1 MPDFELELSEHIDM
15 LKLARSGR
23 GISRVTLHYRQFDIR
38 RRSSSAPPECLR
50 RCKAIR
56 LRRLGLRH
64 TEAPSLLSMVI
75 IVFCILL
82 QPKAKRRWS
91 ELKKVLKDAD
101 HIQILQQLF
110 DSNGNPSLI
119 LVYFTWLEKDYGVSH
134 SLGQYCRLLNL
145 LANAKLYPKI
155 KRLLNDFVAKK
166 EGHSNSS
173 IFHALSMVD
182 DWFCGNSVLVDMLI
196 LAYVKNLKI
205 DLAVKAFKLAGHYGV
220 ELSVNSC
227 NPMLAALVDQG
238 TIQVMENVHKVMI
251 RRKVQPDVIT
261 FNIVISGL
269 CKAGKLQKARDLMGD
284 MKVWGISPTVVTY
297 NTLINGYWKKG
308 SVGRMYKAD
317 ALLKEMLSKKICP
330 NEITYNTLI
339 DGFCK
344 DENLPAAKK
353 VFKDMEMQDLK
364 ADVVTYSSLISGL
377 WNDQKIHEALDL
389 RDEMLGCGL
398 QPNFVTYSALIN
410 SYSKKGMLKEARE
423 LSDDAARQGLAPTA
437 VTFGG

>member
-1 MPDFELELSEHIDM
+1 MYSLYLF
-15 LKLARSGR
+15 
-23 GISRVTLHYRQFDIR
+23 
-38 RRSSSAPPECLR
+38 
-50 RCKAIR
+50 
-56 LRRLGLRH
+56 RLGSTSSTVYRRALITPIIPSIATYSLKIH
-64 TEAPSLLSMVI
+64 VNVTIQTNPSLDAINICTFSEI
-75 IVFCILL
+75 I
-82 QPKAKRRWS
+82 AKRRWS
-91 ELKKVLKDAD
+91 ELKKVQKDAN

-110 DSNGNPSLI
+110 DSNANPSLI
-119 LVYFTWLEKDYGVSH
+119 LVYFTWLEKEYGVSH

-145 LANAKLYPKI
+145 LAKARLYPKI

-173 IFHALSMVD
+173 LFHALSMVD

-196 LAYVKNLKI
+196 LAYVKNLKV

-238 TIQVMENVHKVMI
+238 KIQVMENVHK
-251 RRKVQPDVIT
+251 
-261 FNIVISGL
+261 
-269 CKAGKLQKARDLMGD
+269 
-284 MKVWGISPTVVTY
+284 
-297 NTLINGYWKKG
+297 
-308 SVGRMYKAD
+308 
-317 ALLKEMLSKKICP
+317 KIYP

-339 DGFCK
+339 DGFYK
-344 DENLPAAKK
+344 DENLPAAMK

-364 ADVVTYSSLISGL
+364 ADVVTYNSLISGL
-377 WNDQKIHEALDL
+377 CNDQKIHEALDL

-398 QPNFVTYSALIN
+398 QPNIVTYSALIN
-410 SYSKKGMLKEARE
+410 GYSKKGMLKEARE

>member
-1 MPDFELELSEHIDM
+1 MGKVSGMPAFEPELSEHIDM
-15 LKLARSGR
+15 LKLARSRRGR
-23 GISRVTLHYRQFDIR
+23 SRVTPIYSPYLFCPTIDIH

-50 RCKAIR
+50 RCKAIQR
-56 LRRLGLRH
+56 WRLGLRH

-82 QPKAKRRWS
+82 QPKAKRRGS

-134 SLGQYCRLLNL
+134 SLRQYCRLLHL

-196 LAYVKNLKI
+196 LAYVKNLKV
-205 DLAVKAFKLAGHYGV
+205 DLAVEAFKLAGHYGV

-227 NPMLAALVDQG
+227 NPMLASLVDQG
-238 TIQVMENVHKVMI
+238 KIQVMENVHKVMI

-261 FNIVISGL
+261 FNIVINGL
-269 CKAGKLQKARDLMGD
+269 CKAGKLQKARDLMED
-284 MKVWGISPTVVTY
+284 MKVWGISPTIVTY

-308 SVGRMYKAD
+308 SVGSMYKAD

-344 DENLPAAKK
+344 DENLPAAMK
-353 VFKDMEMQDLK
+353 VFKDMEM
-364 ADVVTYSSLISGL
+364 
-377 WNDQKIHEALDL
+377 
-389 RDEMLGCGL
+389 
-398 QPNFVTYSALIN
+398 
-410 SYSKKGMLKEARE
+410 
-423 LSDDAARQGLAPTA
+423 
-437 VTFGG
+437 